1 MQIGELLNGF
11 SEDQKRL
18 SEKKSQQKSKR
29 EMTFNELEMFL
40 NDDSET
46 KRNIDEFSQ
55 KIDSD
60 QDTVFYYDS
69 GTYFKSKIVD
79 DIYMRESNI
88 EF

>member
-18 SEKKSQQKSKR
+18 SERKNQQKSKR

-40 NDDSET
+40 NNDSET
-46 KRNIDEFSQ
+46 IKNIDEFSQ

-60 QDTVFYYDS
+60 HDTVFYYES
-69 GTYFKSKIVD
+69 G
-79 DIYMRESNI
+79 M
-88 EF
+88 